1 VLAEVANKGAV
12 APDVQQAVFDV
23 VSMMS
28 SDYDRAEVLLA
39 FVSGQGVDAGSRQA
53 FVSAAERIRSAHD
66 QNRVLAALVR
76 AERR

>member
-1 VLAEVANKGAV
+1 
-12 APDVQQAVFDV
+12 
-23 VSMMS
+23 MMS

-39 FVSGQGVDAGSRQA
+39 FVGGQRIDASSRAA
-53 FVSAAERIRSAHD
+53 FVSAAERLKSSYD